1 MNVLHSQPDRTP
13 AMTRHSPHKQT
24 IIIIH
29 SGTFQLIARFVRI
42 RNLSYSLPPSLPPSL
57 QSVEVPNP
65 VCPLGT
71 MDQITRR
78 TKSHGCAGP
87 NHPPLPTQTNDNHH
101 PFRHVSFLQLI
112 ARFVRIRNLS
122 YSDTVYVGS
131 GNKIFVLYFDMM
143 MQEDD
148 E

>member
-42 RNLSYSLPPSLPPSL
+42 RNLSYS
-57 QSVEVPNP
+57 
-65 VCPLGT
+65 
-71 MDQITRR
+71 
-78 TKSHGCAGP
+78 
-87 NHPPLPTQTNDNHH
+87 
-101 PFRHVSFLQLI
+101 
-112 ARFVRIRNLS
+112 
-122 YSDTVYVGS
+122 DTVYVGS